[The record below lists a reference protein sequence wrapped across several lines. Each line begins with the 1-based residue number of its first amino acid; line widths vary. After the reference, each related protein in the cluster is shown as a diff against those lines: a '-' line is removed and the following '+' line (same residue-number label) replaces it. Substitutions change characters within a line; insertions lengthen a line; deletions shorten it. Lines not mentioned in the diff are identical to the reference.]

1 MDRKK
6 KISEFVS
13 IKMFPVTNSFRIL
26 SLIFAASL
34 ICAMSGGYFLFN
46 IPQQCTAVSVTT
58 QKCYEFRGNSYLEG
72 HVKVQLLEDSE
83 DKYDAYVN
91 PSCPIKSCKFPS
103 LKFLPVV
110 DNIYYCHI
118 LSDQSITIIE
128 EFSIGV
134 NDDISG
140 RIGFILLVLAAFIA
154 LGGSIYAMM
163 MQKLSMLQKE
173 II

>member
-1 MDRKK
+1 M
-6 KISEFVS
+6 SS
-13 IKMFPVTNSFRIL
+13 VTNSFRIF

-34 ICAMSGGYFLFN
+34 ICAISGGYFLFN

-58 QKCYEFRGNSYLEG
+58 QKCYEFRGDSYLEG

-91 PSCPIKSCKFPS
+91 PSCPTKSCKFPS
-103 LKFLPVV
+103 LKIFPVAG
-110 DNIYYCHI
+110 NIYYCHI

-140 RIGFILLVLAAFIA
+140 RIGFILLVLAAFVA
-154 LGGSIYAMM
+154 LGGSVFAMM
-163 MQKLSMLQKE
+163 MQKFSVLQNE
-173 II
+173 IN